1 MCNIFFLYTHTPML
15 ITVII
20 LLLSVALDLYSF
32 SDAFSLPNA
41 CVCGSIDYAL
51 PISLSH
57 VVSIRG
63 CLYAST
69 LDREAEN

>member
-1 MCNIFFLYTHTPML
+1 ML

-20 LLLSVALDLYSF
+20 LLLSVAFNLYSF
-32 SDAFSLPNA
+32 SDAFSLPSA
-41 CVCGSIDYAL
+41 YDYGSIDYVL